1 MFGVAASRLCT
12 HRRLRGAFF
21 TLVFTTLWT
30 LFFPACRSAPEIE
43 EPTAPPVTGVVHLDT
58 ALTVAFE
65 AADEPRRSE
74 IYVEV
79 AGGLAASGT
88 VADAIAVLENVRVVD
103 IDTALLL
110 SRGWNEVAAADEEYV
125 LNAFRADE
133 DVLAYTADLDD
144 PNDRAASLLRL
155 LSIQLDNEN
164 RSFESIRA
172 VIDELYFIPDDA
184 IRAVSLVDAAER
196 IRRSGERV
204 ALTAVVQQAI
214 AILPSIEDPF
224 LAATMSARLAD
235 LSLTIDRP
243 QDTESLLTGA
253 VTRAEAGLF
262 VAEATVDDLQR
273 LAEILTRLRGA
284 EAAAAVAENV
294 TPRAY
299 RALTYAN
306 IAAALPVG
314 EIAGRYFEDA
324 LARAAEIADADR
336 RVRTQTAVILIRSEA
351 RPDWSPEDSI
361 AETLQRADLPTQSPE
376 FRLEVLTGMGTAYY
390 LSGRPEGLDRLRGLI
405 ASSGELSA
413 LRVSIAEALVA
424 RGRTDDATAILQ
436 LIEPSPETLIG
447 FSTRPALAAAD
458 LLRRLDGWDRSVQ
471 LLASATAAGI
481 VSAPEAAV
489 ILARIPADY
498 RPNPVSRG
506 QLERI
511 LEE

>member
-1 MFGVAASRLCT
+1 
-12 HRRLRGAFF
+12 
-21 TLVFTTLWT
+21 
-30 LFFPACRSAPEIE
+30 
-43 EPTAPPVTGVVHLDT
+43 
-58 ALTVAFE
+58 
-65 AADEPRRSE
+65 
-74 IYVEV
+74 
-79 AGGLAASGT
+79 
-88 VADAIAVLENVRVVD
+88 
-103 IDTALLL
+103 
-110 SRGWNEVAAADEEYV
+110 
-125 LNAFRADE
+125 
-133 DVLAYTADLDD
+133 
-144 PNDRAASLLRL
+144 
-155 LSIQLDNEN
+155 
-164 RSFESIRA
+164 
-172 VIDELYFIPDDA
+172 
-184 IRAVSLVDAAER
+184 
-196 IRRSGERV
+196 
-204 ALTAVVQQAI
+204 
-214 AILPSIEDPF
+214 
-224 LAATMSARLAD
+224 
-235 LSLTIDRP
+235 
-243 QDTESLLTGA
+243 
-253 VTRAEAGLF
+253 
-262 VAEATVDDLQR
+262 
-273 LAEILTRLRGA
+273 
-284 EAAAAVAENV
+284 
-294 TPRAY
+294 
-299 RALTYAN
+299 
-306 IAAALPVG
+306 
-314 EIAGRYFEDA
+314 
-324 LARAAEIADADR
+324 
-336 RVRTQTAVILIRSEA
+336 VILIRSEA